1 MSTRWALVNADNVVE
16 NIVVWDGQGEIF
28 AGRTV
33 VQLGDGE
40 WCNIGASYDANSNP
54 KFIELQE

>member
-1 MSTRWALVNADNVVE
+1 M
-16 NIVVWDGQGEIF
+16 VWDGQGEIF

-40 WCNIGASYDANSNP
+40 WYNIGASYDANSNP